1 MTTTTGR
8 REAGAVL
15 AFLAAWGLSTTYLA
29 ATGGEWLFPIFSLL
43 VFGVVLTALGWWL
56 TRNSGAPDL
65 PVAHPRREALALIAY
80 LAVYAV
86 LFLGILFTTIKT
98 AIPDPAT
105 QEVAMTAFKLLIHV
119 ALPAALL
126 LAVGGRVAPMWDS
139 GIGRPGFWPT
149 LIALGIVLVAIMV
162 GVTPSI
168 GDIRAAGLSLEAAAG
183 WAALSFLWMA
193 IEAGLCEEFLFRAGL
208 QSRLQAWLRSPAG
221 AIAITS
227 VIFALAH
234 APGLYLRGGPGTDGW
249 STDPVQ
255 VAAFTIATIGPI
267 SVMFGVLW
275 WRTRSLLL
283 VVLLHGAV
291 DMLPHTAEMAKLF
304 G

>member
-1 MTTTTGR
+1 MATLK
-8 REAGAVL
+8 EARVTRPL
-15 AFLAAWGLSTTYLA
+15 FAFLGIWAASTAYLA
-29 ATGGEWLFPIFSLL
+29 ATGGEWVFPLFSLL
-43 VFGVVLTALGWWL
+43 VFGTLLTAVGWWL
-56 TRNSGAPDL
+56 TRKTEAPEL
-65 PVAHPRREALALIAY
+65 PVAHPKREALALIAY
-80 LAVYAV
+80 LIVYAV
-86 LFLGILFTTIKT
+86 LFVGILFTSIK
-98 AIPDPAT
+98 AAYPEGAT
-105 QEVAMTAFKLLIHV
+105 QDVAMMAFKLLIHV
-119 ALPAALL
+119 VLPAALL
-126 LAVGGRVAPMWDS
+126 LLIGGKVAPMWDS

-149 LIALGIVLVAIMV
+149 LLVMGALLVGIVLV
-162 GVTPSI
+162 VTPSLGEI
-168 GDIRAAGLSLEAAAG
+168 GALKLSPGMAAG
-183 WAALSFLWMA
+183 WAAISFAWMS

-208 QSRLQAWLRSPAG
+208 QSRLQAWLKSPAA

-227 VIFALAH
+227 VVFALAH

-255 VAAFTIATIGPI
+255 VAAFTIASIAPI

-291 DMLPHTAEMAKLF
+291 DMLPHTAEMFRHF

>member
-1 MTTTTGR
+1 MTTIDKR
-8 REAGAVL
+8 REIGAIL
-15 AFLAAWGLSTTYLA
+15 AFLAAWGASTGYLA
-29 ATGGEWLFPIFSLL
+29 ATGGEWVFPIFSLL
-43 VFGVVLTALGWWL
+43 VFGTLLTGLGWWL
-56 TRNSGAPDL
+56 TRRSGAPEL
-65 PVAHPRREALALIAY
+65 PVAHPKREALALIGY
-80 LAVYAV
+80 LVVYAL
-86 LFLGILFTTIKT
+86 LFVGILFTTIKE
-98 AIPDPAT
+98 AIVDPAAE
-105 QEVAMTAFKLLIHV
+105 EVAMTAFKLLIHV
-119 ALPAALL
+119 VLPAALL
-126 LAVGGRVAPMWDS
+126 LIVGGKVAPMWDS
-139 GIGRPGFWPT
+139 GIGRPGFWPA
-149 LIALGIVLVAIMV
+149 LIGLGLVLVAIMMA
-162 GVTPSI
+162 VTPSL
-168 GDIRAAGLSLEAAAG
+168 GDIRAAGLTPQAAVG
-183 WAALSFLWMA
+183 WAALSFVWMS

-208 QSRLQAWLRSPAG
+208 QSRLQAWLKSPAA

-227 VIFALAH
+227 VVFALAH

-255 VAAFTIATIGPI
+255 VAAFTIATIAPI

>member
-1 MTTTTGR
+1 MTTTTRR
-8 REAGAVL
+8 REWGAAL
-15 AFLAAWGLSTTYLA
+15 AFLAAWGLSTAYLA
-29 ATGGEWLFPIFSLL
+29 ATGGEWVFPIFSLL
-43 VFGVVLTALGWWL
+43 VFGIALTGLGWWL
-56 TRNSGAPDL
+56 TRHSGAPEL
-65 PVAHPRREALALIAY
+65 PVERPRREALALIGY
-80 LAVYAV
+80 LVVYAV
-86 LFLGILFTTIKT
+86 LFVGILFTTIKT

-119 ALPAALL
+119 VLPAALL
-126 LAVGGRVAPMWDS
+126 LAIGGKVAPMWDS
-139 GIGRPGFWPT
+139 GIDRPGFWPT
-149 LIALGIVLVAIMV
+149 LTLLGLVLVAIIV

-168 GDIRAAGLSLEAAAG
+168 ADIRALGLSPGVAAG
-183 WAALSFLWMA
+183 WAALSFVWMS

-208 QSRLQAWLRSPAG
+208 QSRLQAWLNSPAV

-227 VIFALAH
+227 LVFALAH

-249 STDPVQ
+249 STDPLQ

-267 SVMFGVLW
+267 SVMFGVIW

-291 DMLPHTAEMAKLF
+291 DMLPHTAELVQKF